1 MRNLQIRGRCAN
13 RWMLPLLFFWLATVY
28 VNVCTK
34 NYVWILHCRSWR
46 LCNILPGR
54 PILMHVNFKRLTQ
67 MLKRGHYNLGILL
80 SNYKRTKIEERSVI
94 VMLLSQVFWSSGAC
108 FCLLNTGHLNLLAS
122 SPYGD
127 TVKSR
132 RARSTPEE
140 TRKLCRSLARF
151 LAACFA
157 RPNRRDCSQATNSSH

>member
-1 MRNLQIRGRCAN
+1 
-13 RWMLPLLFFWLATVY
+13 
-28 VNVCTK
+28 
-34 NYVWILHCRSWR
+34 
-46 LCNILPGR
+46 
-54 PILMHVNFKRLTQ
+54 MHVNFKRLTQ
-67 MLKRGHYNLGILL
+67 MLKRGHYNHGILL

-157 RPNRRDCSQATNSSH
+157 RPNRRDCSQATNSSHVTVVLFVKNQGKLSRCLLMYLTDPFHVAMSLFSINIDNG